1 MRQIFVIALVA
12 AISVLTS
19 AGDPLMYDSIGVRLV
34 RTSLGQNVSYTMLAD
49 LCTSIGPRLSGS
61 AEAAKAVEFTK
72 AKMLQF
78 GFANVHTEPVM
89 VPRWV
94 RGKDEAG
101 WYFDGSGA
109 RRPLHIAALGGS
121 VGTPKRGITAEIVE
135 VKTWDALKELG
146 TTVKGK
152 IVFFNRSM
160 DRSLPTPG
168 QAYGQAVD
176 QRSRGA
182 IEVARY
188 GAVAALVRSMTT
200 RLDDFP
206 HTGSTHYVDSIPKV
220 PAAAISTNDAETLSA
235 LLRSGKS
242 LTIGMRFSSE
252 TLPDVESANVMG
264 ELVGTMH
271 PEEIIVIGGHLD
283 SWDKGHGAHDDGAG
297 CIHAIEALR
306 LLKELGLQPKRTI
319 RAVMFINEENGLRG
333 GTAYAEAHHPREKHI
348 AAIESDAGGFMPRGF
363 GVSDSAA
370 YQKLVGFTKAF
381 WTLGADHI
389 VRGGGGVDISPLTSR
404 GVPSLGLNVDT
415 QRYFDYHHSGDD
427 TIDKV
432 SEREMAYGS
441 AALALMAYIIA
452 QEGL

>member
-1 MRQIFVIALVA
+1 MRQIFASFLVTT
-12 AISVLTS
+12 IVVQSY
-19 AGDPLMYDSIGVRLV
+19 AGDPSAYDSVGVRLV
-34 RTSLGQNVSYTMLAD
+34 RASLGQNLSYTMLVE
-49 LCTSIGPRLSGS
+49 LCTTIGPRLSGS
-61 AEAAKAVEFTK
+61 LEAAKAVEFTK

-89 VPRWV
+89 VPHWV

-101 WYFDGSGA
+101 WYFDANGVKRS
-109 RRPLHIAALGGS
+109 LHIAALGGS
-121 VGTPKRGITAEIVE
+121 MGTPKKGITSEIVE
-135 VKTWDALKELG
+135 VKSWDELKELG
-146 TTVKGK
+146 AKVKGK

-160 DRSLPTPG
+160 DRSLLTPG
-168 QAYGQAVD
+168 QAYGRAVD

-182 IEVARY
+182 IEAARY
-188 GAVAALVRSMTT
+188 GAVAALIRSMTT

-206 HTGSTHYVDSIPKV
+206 HTGSTHYADSIPKV
-220 PAAAISTNDAETLSA
+220 PAAAVSTNDAEKLST
-235 LLRSGKS
+235 LLRTGKQ
-242 LTIGMRFSSE
+242 LKVGMRFSCE

-264 ELVGTMH
+264 ELVGTEH

-306 LLKELGLQPKRTI
+306 LLKELGFQPKRTI

-389 VRGGGGVDISPLTSR
+389 VRGGGGVDISPLTNR